1 MHTLWIEHFQL
12 KFSKWSNGLARC
24 GMRFLNSPI
33 LKELIW
39 PLTIESFKKY
49 NHPHVH
55 FLNPVKNANIF
66 ICAYSAFSNQPKP
79 FLVSWGHGNDS
90 EMAYKLFKNVLSK
103 LRTSTKLSLASI
115 ISWRPPLLHPL
126 LNVLFHTKCA
136 ANTKL
141 TITRSILK
149 LEPRFF
155 AW

>member
-39 PLTIESFKKY
+39 PLIIESFKKY

-79 FLVSWGHGNDS
+79 FLLSWGHGNDS
-90 EMAYKLFKNVLSK
+90 EMAYKLYLIN
-103 LRTSTKLSLASI
+103 LRMYYQLFSRKAALYMLLVVTDSLTHYYSTGSEFIEMAITQTILLKV
-115 ISWRPPLLHPL
+115 RPP
-126 LNVLFHTKCA
+126 NCA
-136 ANTKL
+136 
-141 TITRSILK
+141 
-149 LEPRFF
+149 
-155 AW
+155 W